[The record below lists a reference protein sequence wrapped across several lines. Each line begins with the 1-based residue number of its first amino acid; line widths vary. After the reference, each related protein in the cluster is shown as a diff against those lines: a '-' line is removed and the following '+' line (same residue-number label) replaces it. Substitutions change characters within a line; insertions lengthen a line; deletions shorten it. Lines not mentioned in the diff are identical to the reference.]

1 MPITASYGRVLSIE
15 QSCGSRTACMKNL
28 ETIYFQVSAA
38 DTQLRLCVMYVFSVI
53 LNDSTAGRR
62 DSFGLLQSV
71 LMNVI
76 GLYVSC
82 KFGGNVKLLMYDEL

>member
-1 MPITASYGRVLSIE
+1 MVFAIASAIAGDHN
-15 QSCGSRTACMKNL
+15 NL
-28 ETIYFQVSAA
+28 F
-38 DTQLRLCVMYVFSVI
+38 VMYSCRVPYTRKVLCI
-53 LNDSTAGRR
+53 LGAKKKKVKVHDINAGRR

-76 GLYVSC
+76 GLYVAC

>member
-1 MPITASYGRVLSIE
+1 MV
-15 QSCGSRTACMKNL
+15 
-28 ETIYFQVSAA
+28 
-38 DTQLRLCVMYVFSVI
+38 
-53 LNDSTAGRR
+53 NDSTAGRR
-62 DSFGLLQSV
+62 DSVGTLGLLQSV

>member
-1 MPITASYGRVLSIE
+1 MHDI
-15 QSCGSRTACMKNL
+15 N
-28 ETIYFQVSAA
+28 
-38 DTQLRLCVMYVFSVI
+38 
-53 LNDSTAGRR
+53 AGRR

-82 KFGGNVKLLMYDEL
+82 KFGGNVKLLMYDELQCDFFRLKTPIASGEHLCMHDSEIAQRIMQLAQKY

>member
-1 MPITASYGRVLSIE
+1 MGPAVKVHDI
-15 QSCGSRTACMKNL
+15 N
-28 ETIYFQVSAA
+28 
-38 DTQLRLCVMYVFSVI
+38 
-53 LNDSTAGRR
+53 AGRR

-82 KFGGNVKLLMYDEL
+82 KFGGTFSDSPYSLHGATIYKVT

>member
-1 MPITASYGRVLSIE
+1 MDQSSQTA
-15 QSCGSRTACMKNL
+15 
-28 ETIYFQVSAA
+28 
-38 DTQLRLCVMYVFSVI
+38 VI

-62 DSFGLLQSV
+62 DSFGLLQRV

-82 KFGGNVKLLMYDEL
+82 KFGGNVKLLMYDDSDHKATNDAIQDCNLTEYITQLPHHDYITLNHKSKALSEMLI

>member
-1 MPITASYGRVLSIE
+1 MRKPEVNKRCVSSTIGEERVKVHDI
-15 QSCGSRTACMKNL
+15 N
-28 ETIYFQVSAA
+28 
-38 DTQLRLCVMYVFSVI
+38 
-53 LNDSTAGRR
+53 AGRR

>member
-1 MPITASYGRVLSIE
+1 MQISMRIKVKVHDI
-15 QSCGSRTACMKNL
+15 N
-28 ETIYFQVSAA
+28 
-38 DTQLRLCVMYVFSVI
+38 
-53 LNDSTAGRR
+53 AGRR

>member
-1 MPITASYGRVLSIE
+1 MPDYVVNVDFVE
-15 QSCGSRTACMKNL
+15 VFKK
-28 ETIYFQVSAA
+28 
-38 DTQLRLCVMYVFSVI
+38 RLDKFWSNQPVKCEVKVHDI
-53 LNDSTAGRR
+53 NAGRR

>member
-1 MPITASYGRVLSIE
+1 MRVLIALSFQNFYNSIISLILAV
-15 QSCGSRTACMKNL
+15 Q
-28 ETIYFQVSAA
+28 I
-38 DTQLRLCVMYVFSVI
+38 SVKVHDI
-53 LNDSTAGRR
+53 NAGRR

>member
-1 MPITASYGRVLSIE
+1 MAVKVHDI
-15 QSCGSRTACMKNL
+15 N
-28 ETIYFQVSAA
+28 
-38 DTQLRLCVMYVFSVI
+38 
-53 LNDSTAGRR
+53 AGRR

>member
-1 MPITASYGRVLSIE
+1 MKLNENRPHIGTKCSLKTHVNNLGYPLVSPHTNRGFKNHLYSTTSKLNRVKVHDI
-15 QSCGSRTACMKNL
+15 N
-28 ETIYFQVSAA
+28 
-38 DTQLRLCVMYVFSVI
+38 
-53 LNDSTAGRR
+53 AGRR
-62 DSFGLLQSV
+62 DSFRLLQSV

>member
-1 MPITASYGRVLSIE
+1 MV
-15 QSCGSRTACMKNL
+15 
-28 ETIYFQVSAA
+28 
-38 DTQLRLCVMYVFSVI
+38 
-53 LNDSTAGRR
+53 NDSTAGKR

>member
-1 MPITASYGRVLSIE
+1 MRLFLKVLE
-15 QSCGSRTACMKNL
+15 N
-28 ETIYFQVSAA
+28 
-38 DTQLRLCVMYVFSVI
+38 TQEKLNTVVVI
-53 LNDSTAGRR
+53 KLMVKVHDINAGRR

-82 KFGGNVKLLMYDEL
+82 KFGGNVKLLIYDEL

>member
-1 MPITASYGRVLSIE
+1 MNKRIT
-15 QSCGSRTACMKNL
+15 SR
-28 ETIYFQVSAA
+28 
-38 DTQLRLCVMYVFSVI
+38 MYYWVI

>member
-1 MPITASYGRVLSIE
+1 M
-15 QSCGSRTACMKNL
+15 
-28 ETIYFQVSAA
+28 SAA
-38 DTQLRLCVMYVFSVI
+38 DKTVTDMERIRIVAVKVHDI
-53 LNDSTAGRR
+53 NAGRR

-82 KFGGNVKLLMYDEL
+82 KFGGNVKLLMYDEV